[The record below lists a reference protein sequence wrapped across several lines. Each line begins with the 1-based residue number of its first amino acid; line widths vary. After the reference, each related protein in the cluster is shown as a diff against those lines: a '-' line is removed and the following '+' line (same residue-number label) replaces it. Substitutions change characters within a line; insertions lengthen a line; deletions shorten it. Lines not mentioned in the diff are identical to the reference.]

1 MNGGFN
7 FHRNQSKI
15 QVFYSQNLKTTDQKM
30 SDQKMSERSKEKNRE
45 NDRKKTSRKALA
57 DFDQGL
63 FQTFF

>member
-1 MNGGFN
+1 M
-7 FHRNQSKI
+7 
-15 QVFYSQNLKTTDQKM
+15 TDQKM

-63 FQTFF
+63 FQTFFLKDYFTKKSETYQRRN